1 MTISKLFNNMITVIT
16 IILVVWLGLS
26 YMEII
31 AKNTRANPVYNKGN
45 AIIMLVEWAEDCE
58 K

>member
-1 MTISKLFNNMITVIT
+1 MTISKLFDKITTVIT
-16 IILVVWLGLS
+16 IVLVIWLVLS

-31 AKNTRANPVYNKGN
+31 AKNTRINPVYNKGN
-45 AIIMLVEWAEDCE
+45 AIIMMVEWAEDFW

>member
-1 MTISKLFNNMITVIT
+1 MTISKLLDKMTTVIA
-16 IILVVWLGLS
+16 IILVIWLGLS

-31 AKNTRANPVYNKGN
+31 TKNTRINPVYNKGN
-45 AIIMLVEWAEDCE
+45 AIIMMVEWAEDFG